1 MPVAAWDACE
11 RDFRLEQPR
20 GRVCYG
26 GLDLSS
32 AADTTAFVRVLPPE
46 EACEPY
52 FVLQP
57 FWIPGN
63 SVDRRILR
71 DRVPYDL

>member
-20 GRVCYG
+20 VRVCYG

-32 AADTTAFVRVLPPE
+32 AADTTAFVRVPPPE
-46 EACEPY
+46 EAGEPY
-52 FVLQP
+52 FVLP
-57 FWIPGN
+57 SWIPGN

>member
-1 MPVAAWDACE
+1 MAAWDAGD
-11 RDFRLEQPR
+11 RDFRWEQPR
-20 GRVCYG
+20 VRVCYG

-32 AADTTAFVRVLPPE
+32 AADTTAFVRVPPPE
-46 EACEPY
+46 EAGEPY
-52 FVLQP
+52 FVLP
-57 FWIPGN
+57 SWIPGN